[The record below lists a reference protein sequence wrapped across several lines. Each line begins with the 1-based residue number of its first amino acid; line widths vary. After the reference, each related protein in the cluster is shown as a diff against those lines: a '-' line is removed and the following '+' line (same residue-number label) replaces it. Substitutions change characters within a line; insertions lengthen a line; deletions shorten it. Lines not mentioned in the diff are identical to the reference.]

1 MNVLAAL
8 VPPVV
13 VCAAFIAI
21 AVAVKRHSDRE
32 ERAEKAEQPPD

>member
-8 VPPVV
+8 LPPVA

-21 AVAVKRHSDRE
+21 IIAVKRHSD
-32 ERAEKAEQPPD
+32 AEDKDEG

>member
-8 VPPVV
+8 LPPVA

-21 AVAVKRHSDRE
+21 IIAVKRHADVE
-32 ERAEKAEQPPD
+32 DKDEG